1 MAWKERKKD
10 QEKETE
16 SEKKIFPKREDEK
29 KCFSFQKIEDER
41 EGEDRKKVLP

>member
-1 MAWKERKKD
+1 MAWKEKKKD

-16 SEKKIFPKREDEK
+16 SEKKIFLNVKMK
-29 KCFSFQKIEDER
+29 KNVFFQKIEDER